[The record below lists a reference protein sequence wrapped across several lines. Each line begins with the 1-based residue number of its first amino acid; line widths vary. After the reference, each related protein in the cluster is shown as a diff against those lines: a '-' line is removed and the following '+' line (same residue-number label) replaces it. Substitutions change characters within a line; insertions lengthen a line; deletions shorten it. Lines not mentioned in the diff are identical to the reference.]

1 MLTDGGGERIQEF
14 HNSSDDV
21 SLSQLSLGGS
31 PPVQLAPLGQQ
42 QEVPGPIMTKEG
54 LVAAI
59 AELTA
64 AQDAAAAKKDFL
76 GAEHYRVQILQ

>member
-1 MLTDGGGERIQEF
+1 MVITDGGGERIQEF
-14 HNSSDDV
+14 H
-21 SLSQLSLGGS
+21 
-31 PPVQLAPLGQQ
+31 GQQ